1 MAAPNGILLDT
12 GPLVGFLD
20 ASDQWHT
27 WSVARFGELPGPM
40 VTCEAVVSEAV
51 YLLGGGAAA
60 ARIFEMIEL
69 GALEVVPLLPKEAG
83 RIRAFMTRYDGRAQL
98 ADACL
103 VRLSELH
110 PRCRVLT
117 TDGRDFR
124 VYRRNRSESIPL
136 IAP

>member
-51 YLLGGGAAA
+51 FLLGGGAAA

-69 GALEVVPLLPKEAG
+69 GALEIVPLLPKEAG
-83 RIRAFMTRYDGRAQL
+83 RIRAFTRTPKL
-98 ADACL
+98 K
-103 VRLSELH
+103 
-110 PRCRVLT
+110 PRST
-117 TDGRDFR
+117 W
-124 VYRRNRSESIPL
+124 
-136 IAP
+136 